1 MNLAYDTA
9 ALVKK
14 SVTENPFFQ
23 PDNAYL
29 RRAFAASSSPDPSMH
44 SLGYIRM
51 TSRKGLSCYQG
62 EFSDVLFSLHPN
74 NDDEYIIYP
83 PEDKQGYFDV
93 RELSQ
98 ILKVTGKQVEIV
110 RVPESLSS
118 YAASI
123 VGGERSFDTDLDY
136 IYPVH
141 IVDTKTLS
149 EMSGGKFLK
158 FRNKVNASTKE
169 GTSVRPTSFSA
180 QDLQNMRQVVSQW
193 APALFGSD
201 YEDHT
206 DYIEFVFDELLSYPN
221 IKGLIS
227 EQNGMPNG
235 FTIWEEP
242 QNGYDT
248 ANSLIHC
255 SLHQRGIS
263 ELLHL
268 EMAKTL
274 RDKGILRLSLGG
286 AETKGLDEFK
296 RKMQP
301 VHSIKLDTI
310 YV

>member
-1 MNLAYDTA
+1 MNVAHNTA
-9 ALVKK
+9 TLVKDR
-14 SVTENPFFQ
+14 VAETPFFQ
-23 PDNAYL
+23 PNDAYL
-29 RRAFAASSSPDPSMH
+29 TQAFAASSSPDPSMH
-44 SLGYIRM
+44 SLGYVRM
-51 TSRKGLSCYQG
+51 TSRKGLSRYQG

-74 NDDEYIIYP
+74 NNDEYIIYP
-83 PEDKQGYFDV
+83 PENKQGYLDV
-93 RELSQ
+93 RELTQ
-98 ILKVTGKQVEIV
+98 ILKATGKQVKIV
-110 RVPESLSS
+110 RVPEALSA

-141 IVDTKTLS
+141 IVDTDTLS
-149 EMSGGKFLK
+149 VMKGGKFLK
-158 FRNKVNASTKE
+158 FRNKVNVAIKE
-169 GTSVRPTSFSA
+169 GTSVRSTNFSA
-180 QDLQNMRQVVSQW
+180 QDLKDMRRVIAQW

-227 EQNGMPNG
+227 EQNGIPNG

-268 EMAKTL
+268 EMAKAL
-274 RDKGILRLSLGG
+274 RDTGIPKLSLGG

-301 VHSIKLDTI
+301 VCSVKLDTI
-310 YV
+310 SV